1 MQIDTFTTGGLL
13 SRLEHGV
20 NDVRSVST
28 DHLPSL
34 MQSTATFIGALFSM
48 VALSLELTVIAVC
61 VAPLIG
67 LISATVKRIVN
78 TMEDNARVR
87 LHPWSRFG
95 ARARLTHCPR
105 TPHTCAPHALQP
117 PRSVVPW

>member
-67 LISATVKRIVN
+67 LISAAVKQIVN

-95 ARARLTHCPR
+95 ARARPR
-105 TPHTCAPHALQP
+105 TPHTCAPCVATDA
-117 PRSVVPW
+117 RVR